1 MVNKITKKAILKI
14 KETVDAYDKEM
25 AAINEKIATI
35 DEKYRK
41 LMEKETKELRESY
54 TALKEEQDIWNTSLS
69 RYDADVVNEVLG
81 NVSSTSDDAEE
92 SEKPQTETITD
103 SIFNENNEE
112 EEAKEEEKVEEKA
125 PVAEEVVTEET
136 HEVAAEW
143 VPFPES
149 LDVAEPAMSE
159 DAADAWANATT
170 SGATL
175 TVEDKK
181 EEGEEEVVEEPEWE
195 ELLETPEGW

>member
-69 RYDADVVNEVLG
+69 RYDADVVSEVLG

-92 SEKPQTETITD
+92 SVKPQTETIAD

-112 EEAKEEEKVEEKA
+112 EEAKEEEKVEEET
-125 PVAEEVVTEET
+125 PVAEEVVAEET
-136 HEVAAEW
+136 PEVAIEE

-159 DAADAWANATT
+159 DAADVWANATT

-175 TVEDKK
+175 TVKDKK